1 MSGIKEHEYLKIC
14 AELASCLSIS
24 ISAASKKI
32 DIAASKKEYKDL
44 SSRKK
49 LAEALLKEAKSR
61 SQDGDN
67 SMTNQLDTLLEAL
80 ASEENFLIED

>member
-1 MSGIKEHEYLKIC
+1 MSGIKEREYLKIC

-24 ISAASKKI
+24 ISAATKKI
-32 DIAASKKEYKDL
+32 DIAAAKKEYRDL

-61 SQDGDN
+61 SQDDKN
-67 SMTNQLDTLLEAL
+67 SITGQLDTLLEAL
-80 ASEENFLIED
+80 ASEENFLVED